1 MSEIIP
7 MNGEEPEIPTPEN
20 TDFQNLNERINVN
33 EVSEIPTFPELDYD
47 KLIDEFNDK
56 EKLFTIDDMIDVWSR
71 GMTNG
76 ATLWQYCLDKIQE
89 QEQNTM
95 NGVAC
100 QDNNYKL
107 PSSFEAGALELV
119 NEVRNSKD
127 KAQALQ
133 AMLNNNMLLLGVFT
147 EKQ

>member
-1 MSEIIP
+1 MSEPIIP

-20 TDFQNLNERINVN
+20 TESQILNSRISENLLTYVEIQNGIATPL
-33 EVSEIPTFPELDYD
+33 P
-47 KLIDEFNDK
+47 KLE
-56 EKLFTIDDMIDVWSR
+56 FTIDDMIDVWCR

-76 ATLWQYCLDKIQE
+76 AILWQYCQE
-89 QEQNTM
+89 QKYN
-95 NGVAC
+95 
-100 QDNNYKL
+100 L
-107 PSSFEAGALELV
+107 PTAFEAGTLELV

-127 KAQALQ
+127 KSQALQ

>member
-1 MSEIIP
+1 MSEPIIP
-7 MNGEEPEIPTPEN
+7 MNGEEPETQIPENPESQILNCPIKAISVTQSTGLNSRISVIPTYK
-20 TDFQNLNERINVN
+20 
-33 EVSEIPTFPELDYD
+33 ELDYD
-47 KLIDEFNDK
+47 NIIEEFNDK
-56 EKLFTIDDMIDVWSR
+56 EKLFTIDDLIDVWSR

-76 ATLWQYCLDKIQE
+76 ATLWQYCQE
-89 QEQNTM
+89 QGYNLP
-95 NGVAC
+95 VA
-100 QDNNYKL
+100 
-107 PSSFEAGALELV
+107 FEAGSLELV